1 MGTHP
6 IFESDFDCLT
16 ATKKILTMELEK
28 PQVLVY
34 AEKSLNYTVHTTKWV
49 PQSNRLICLGE
60 RPRGT
65 GAFQVW
71 ELDGPELKNMVDAE
85 KTGAFRCGTFNASD
99 QRQIACGDFIGKMSI
114 IDLENHSKPIYSVD
128 AHNGIINA
136 IDGCAGTRGHGPP
149 EIVTGGKDGCVRVW
163 DPRQKGTPVAEI
175 TPEEEQKD
183 NTRDCWTVAF
193 GNSFNAEERVVAAG
207 FDNGDVKL
215 FDLRNMKLQWST
227 NVSNG
232 VCGLQ
237 FDRMDIEMNKLIATT
252 LENKIHL
259 WDCREQ
265 HKTEGFAHHAFHH
278 DSAENNKSTTV
289 WACAHLPQNRDIWAT
304 GGGNGSIHIWRY
316 KYPASRVEEKLSESG
331 STERRGVI
339 GQVELVQRQI
349 VASQPISSIDFH
361 PDKCGLAV
369 MSGYD
374 QAVRVVLMTKLNTL

>member
-16 ATKKILTMELEK
+16 ATKKTLNMELEK

-149 EIVTGGKDGCVRVW
+149 ERKRRMCSSVGSAA
-163 DPRQKGTPVAEI
+163 KG
-175 TPEEEQKD
+175 D
-183 NTRDCWTVAF
+183 SCCRDYSRRRA
-193 GNSFNAEERVVAAG
+193 
-207 FDNGDVKL
+207 K
-215 FDLRNMKLQWST
+215 
-227 NVSNG
+227 
-232 VCGLQ
+232 GLYYSRLL
-237 FDRMDIEMNKLIATT
+237 DSG
-252 LENKIHL
+252 L
-259 WDCREQ
+259 WQ
-265 HKTEGFAHHAFHH
+265 
-278 DSAENNKSTTV
+278 
-289 WACAHLPQNRDIWAT
+289 
-304 GGGNGSIHIWRY
+304 
-316 KYPASRVEEKLSESG
+316 
-331 STERRGVI
+331 
-339 GQVELVQRQI
+339 LVQRRRTRRCRRFRQW
-349 VASQPISSIDFH
+349 
-361 PDKCGLAV
+361 
-369 MSGYD
+369 
-374 QAVRVVLMTKLNTL
+374 RRET